1 MNKKTKN
8 EKPLP
13 IAAELSE
20 EERRRII
27 KDAVQPQGCKGQRML
42 VWAPL
47 STPDWSFWQ
56 DMPEVELWQACAL
69 SLNLDP
75 DSLSPHYDG
84 AGMIGSG
91 LPSFRHENFPSAEK
105 WEEFNKRLRLAE
117 ANIQQQNAFCPNLIK
132 ISNFVRIVLILSKP
146 WDMPPELVTL
156 VQKPKAQISTLENE
170 PLLNDDHE
178 TIKDKKIKERNQRW
192 QAELESMADTLIKEG
207 RELRATKG
215 HLAGQLA
222 KTTGEDAATIERNTR
237 KTW

>member
-13 IAAELSE
+13 IAAELAE

-27 KDAVQPQGCKGQRML
+27 KDAVQPQGCKGPRMV

-178 TIKDKKIKERNQRW
+178 TIKDKKIKERNQKW

-222 KTTGEDAATIERNTR
+222 KTTGEE
-237 KTW
+237 